1 MKQVNVRFTEVKS
14 VLYFDY
20 ESKRYLYVGHAE
32 NVMHGVLVGDHVNW
46 MAVVQHAL
54 ARNYKRALELAHDRG
69 LHVVAFDLA
78 HLRVMVNS
86 DQLANPIPE
95 IADLPKVSE
104 TDCRSPVG
112 ITVGLI
118 DGMIA
123 MARVLRQRSHGDLS
137 APEVQEALKD
147 FTTDEDVRW
156 LMEKSVQDWSF
167 GEETHVMVGDNW
179 ELGDPLT
186 PEHVVGGQVFRVA
199 KRCLT
204 WPMGW
209 ESTPITQD
217 FNSKQELLAWLLTQC
232 EWSMLEENGVDIE
245 IFSMDGTSAIPM
257 GKVKWESTQFISMP
271 FGWKPT
277 FENTLSF
284 LPWLNQ

>member
-1 MKQVNVRFTEVKS
+1 MSNQPVVMLELNGVM
-14 VLYFDY
+14 YFEY
-20 ESKRYLYVGHAE
+20 QGHTYLYLGKDEEHLF
-32 NVMHGVLVGDHVNW
+32 GFVGDQPPASIV
-46 MAVVQHAL
+46 AL
-54 ARNYKRALELAHDRG
+54 ARERSYDKVRQGVLHMELCMCAIDLSSIDITTRG
-69 LHVVAFDLA
+69 VISAAPSVTH
-78 HLRVMVNS
+78 
-86 DQLANPIPE
+86 
-95 IADLPKVSE
+95 

-123 MARVLRQRSHGDLS
+123 MARVLRSSDLS

-147 FTTDEDVRW
+147 LTSDEDVKF
-156 LMEKSVQDWSF
+156 LMERSVQDWEF
-167 GEETHVMVGDNW
+167 GEETRTMVGDNW

-186 PEHVVGGQVFRVA
+186 PEHVVGGPVFRTA

-217 FNSKQELLAWLLTQC
+217 FNSKQELLAWLLEQC
-232 EWSMLEENGVDIE
+232 AWSMLEDNGVDIE

-257 GKVKWESTQFISMP
+257 GKVKWESTQFINMP
-271 FGWKPT
+271 LGWKPT
-277 FENTLSF
+277 FENTLSL